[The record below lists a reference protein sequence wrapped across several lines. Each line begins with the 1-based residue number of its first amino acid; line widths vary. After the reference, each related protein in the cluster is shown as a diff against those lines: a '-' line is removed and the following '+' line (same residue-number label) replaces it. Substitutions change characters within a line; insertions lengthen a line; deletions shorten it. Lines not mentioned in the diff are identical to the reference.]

1 MTPESNQI
9 HRNRKQKS
17 GCQGLQGG
25 GNEEVMFNGY
35 RVSVGEDEKV
45 LELVDGDCRRT
56 MRMY

>member
-45 LELVDGDCRRT
+45 LELVDGDGRRT
-56 MRMY
+56 M